1 MKTINVSTRLEM
13 YKQALADKQFAGD
26 TIKELS
32 NKADSFGRITIT
44 SSLTISRGSSEL
56 QYIFALGVI
65 NSQIASC
72 TELGLDPTDLINKK
86 NSVKELFEIDKEYKA
101 WATFLDEIYTY
112 VHKLEKLLTDEDRLQ
127 LLEYP
132 VKP

>member
-1 MKTINVSTRLEM
+1 MKTKTVSTKLDM
-13 YKQALADKQFAGD
+13 YTQALADKQFAHD
-26 TIKELS
+26 TVKELS
-32 NKADSFGRITIT
+32 NKANSIERITIT
-44 SSLTISRGSSEL
+44 SSLSISRGSTEL
-56 QYIFALGVI
+56 QYVFALGVI
-65 NSQIASC
+65 NSQVASS

-101 WATFLDEIYTY
+101 WALFYDEICTY
-112 VHKLEKLLTDEDRLQ
+112 AHKLEKLLTDEDRFQ